1 MIEPYI
7 PRCLITMGASSMK
20 PRLLF
25 LATCLVAGLTT
36 IPAFADSNATGGNI
50 ANSESVFLGA
60 GPFFHADAVGDADN
74 TIATATFVGGFN
86 ATHVRFSGDLTSII
100 GGTYGS
106 EADIQVRQAPFVDFT
121 WQNGL
126 PSGSYTTASYDTSFD
141 MGFTWDPAGTWE
153 IEFIESFSD
162 GPGADSMSE
171 NVTMT
176 FEERIPISD
185 SNGNFALP
193 SIGTYGSASS
203 VGELALSNLYDSY
216 SITLENNGLFSFYTD
231 YDPAGFTGDS
241 IDTEIAIFDSAGN
254 LVANNDDGGPGAS
267 LYSGIIDLALTAGD
281 YTLVVAGYNT
291 TFADGFSVTPGN
303 ATGDYRLFVTL
314 TPEPSAA
321 GLLFA
326 AVGVVALRRR
336 RNR

>member
-1 MIEPYI
+1 
-7 PRCLITMGASSMK
+7 MK
-20 PRLLF
+20 PRF
-25 LATCLVAGLTT
+25 WFLTT
-36 IPAFADSNATGGNI
+36 SIMAILAAPALADSNASGGNI

-60 GPFFHADAVGDADN
+60 GPFFHADAVGDVDN

-121 WQNGL
+121 WQNGA
-126 PSGSYTTASYDTSFD
+126 PSGSFTTLSYDTSRD
-141 MGFTWDPAGTWE
+141 MGFTWDPAGSWE
-153 IEFIESFSD
+153 VEFFESFSD
-162 GPGADSMSE
+162 GAGPDSMSE

-176 FEERIPISD
+176 FEERIPLSD
-185 SNGNFALP
+185 SNGTFSLP
-193 SIGTYGSASS
+193 SVGIYGTASS

-216 SITLENNGLFSFYTD
+216 SITLDNSGLFTFYTD
-231 YDPAGFTGDS
+231 FDPAGYTGDS

-254 LVANNDDGGPGAS
+254 LVAQNDDGGPGAS
-267 LYSGIIDLALTAGD
+267 LYSGIIDLALAAGD

-291 TFADGFSVTPGN
+291 TFSNGFGVTPGN
-303 ATGDYRLFVTL
+303 ATGDYRMFVTL

-326 AVGVVALRRR
+326 AVGVAAIRRR
-336 RNR
+336 RTR